1 MLSRAGER
9 LCRQGVT
16 QYIGLAINNEC
27 ILHCQVLYSLLS
39 SSRDP
44 FVLESNPSGHPSS
57 VSGDPIARCK
67 RWIEREILKPSVLI
81 DCQLDG
87 YQTIIIM
94 SRSCQKL
101 LVSPLKTS
109 QSLSAFDNCR
119 AFVIISQPFR
129 VHFCNMQQAKSLCS
143 FFSLSSG
150 PAIVACVPNR
160 KYCQQKTKKCSLS
173 TMAEILL
180 MFSFGVAHPDD
191 PLFLD
196 C

>member
-1 MLSRAGER
+1 MMEKRSILHYRASA
-9 LCRQGVT
+9 VT
-16 QYIGLAINNEC
+16 TYTKVNYCVDRVSHQTINNEC

-67 RWIEREILKPSVLI
+67 RWIEREIFKPSVLI

-109 QSLSAFDNCR
+109 HSISAFDTNCR

-129 VHFCNMQQAKSLCS
+129 VHFCNM
-143 FFSLSSG
+143 
-150 PAIVACVPNR
+150 
-160 KYCQQKTKKCSLS
+160 
-173 TMAEILL
+173 
-180 MFSFGVAHPDD
+180 
-191 PLFLD
+191 
-196 C
+196 

>member
-109 QSLSAFDNCR
+109 QSLSAFDTNCW

-129 VHFCNMQQAKSLCS
+129 VHFCNMQQAKSLYF
-143 FFSLSSG
+143 FFSLFGSCNSSLC
-150 PAIVACVPNR
+150 PKQRVLSIEN
-160 KYCQQKTKKCSLS
+160 QKV
-173 TMAEILL
+173 LL
-180 MFSFGVAHPDD
+180 INNGGNSIDV
-191 PLFLD
+191 LFWS
-196 C
+196 CAPR